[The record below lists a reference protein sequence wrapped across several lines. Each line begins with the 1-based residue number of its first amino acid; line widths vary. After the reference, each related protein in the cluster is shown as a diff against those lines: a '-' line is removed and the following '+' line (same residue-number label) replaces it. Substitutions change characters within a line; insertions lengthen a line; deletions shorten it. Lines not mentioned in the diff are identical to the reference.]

1 MTDSELIDLFFRRNE
16 RVIDEVRL
24 KYSTYCI
31 TIAKSILRSDED
43 AEECLNDMLL
53 AAWNSIP
60 PAKPENMQ
68 TFLGKLMRNAA
79 IGYWRKSHADKRGS
93 GHIELLLEELSD
105 AAASDNAFEHL
116 DDSMSL
122 RETFN
127 SFLGSLSKEQ
137 RVIFLKRYWYMHT
150 VSEIADELHTS
161 ESKVK
166 VTLCRT
172 RKKLKKLLEREG
184 SL

>member
-1 MTDSELIDLFFRRNE
+1 
-16 RVIDEVRL
+16 
-24 KYSTYCI
+24 
-31 TIAKSILRSDED
+31 
-43 AEECLNDMLL
+43 
-53 AAWNSIP
+53 
-60 PAKPENMQ
+60 
-68 TFLGKLMRNAA
+68 
-79 IGYWRKSHADKRGS
+79 
-93 GHIELLLEELSD
+93 
-105 AAASDNAFEHL
+105 
-116 DDSMSL
+116 MSL
-122 RETFN
+122 SETFN